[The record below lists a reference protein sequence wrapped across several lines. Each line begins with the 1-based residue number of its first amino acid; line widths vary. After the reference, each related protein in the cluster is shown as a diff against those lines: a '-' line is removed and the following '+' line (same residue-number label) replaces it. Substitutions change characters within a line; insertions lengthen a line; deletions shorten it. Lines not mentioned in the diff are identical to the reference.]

1 MPIKISKLI
10 MWRKE
15 LKHNLTKGE
24 KEQTERET
32 CLKNRTE
39 KDLTKGKN
47 ELEREYMRTYEIG
60 ENKEK
65 ER

>member
-1 MPIKISKLI
+1 VV
-10 MWRKE
+10 

-39 KDLTKGKN
+39 KDLTKGN
-47 ELEREYMRTYEIG
+47 NGLERECIRTYEIR

>member
-1 MPIKISKLI
+1 M
-10 MWRKE
+10 
-15 LKHNLTKGE
+15 KHNLTKGE

-39 KDLTKGKN
+39 KDLTKGN
-47 ELEREYMRTYEIG
+47 NGLERECIRTYEIR